1 MSSFSGWIK
10 TIDYSRYQF
19 SKAVSRRIKHHELV
33 GYLVELSIQPVK
45 KVTTGTSLEQREL
58 FHFSWGNGPVSVLLW
73 SQMHGNEPTA
83 TLAILDFL
91 NFIQIEKESEFL
103 KWLSSK
109 LTLHFIPMLNP
120 DGAERFQRRNS
131 LGIDLNRD
139 ALDLCSPESRFLKS
153 VKEAVNPVWGFNLHD
168 QNPRYSVGS
177 TDKVAVISLLAPA
190 FDSDRNDNQVRNR
203 AKKLAGF
210 LRQEVEARI
219 GPHVGRYDD
228 AFGSRCFGDNMQSWG
243 VSTVLIESGGWYQS
257 PDKPLIRELNFR
269 MFLAAF
275 NAIAADEIEE
285 LSTEPYES
293 IPFNGSLMTE
303 LKLENV
309 RLGDRRTPDPMLDRR
324 AHPAVSVDLAINYPP
339 MMDWVTGVERMIG
352 VVADIGDL
360 SPLKA
365 MATMDFSA
373 YLIEPMK
380 GNFMPMP
387 VTTDVIRR
395 SVLEGYDTFFY
406 PSATDPKRLRSQIAI
421 AVSLFREDF
430 FSEHHT
436 TSLLPG
442 ERASFRILDPGS
454 REVLS
459 IWINGFEVYN
469 RDSGWQKGEPW
480 VMPNRVKAL
489 EVEL

>member
-1 MSSFSGWIK
+1 MNRFSGWLDSL
-10 TIDYSRYQF
+10 DYTRYQF
-19 SKAVSRRIKHHELV
+19 IKAGSRRIKHHELV
-33 GYLVELSIQPVK
+33 GYLVELSLPPLVK
-45 KVTTGTSLEQREL
+45 VSSGTSFEQREL
-58 FHFSWGNGPVSVLLW
+58 FHFSWGKGPVSVLLW

-83 TLAILDFL
+83 TLAILDLFNFL
-91 NFIQIEKESEFL
+91 QIEQDSEFL
-103 KWLSSK
+103 KWLSGK
-109 LTLHFIPMLNP
+109 VTLHFIPMLNP

-139 ALDLCSPESRFLKS
+139 ALQFSSPESRFLKS
-153 VKEAVNPVWGFNLHD
+153 VKDLVNPVWAFNLHD

-177 TDKVAVISLLAPA
+177 SEKVSVISLLAPA
-190 FDSDRNDNQVRNR
+190 FDADRSDNPVRIR
-203 AKKLAGF
+203 AKKLAGL
-210 LRQEVEARI
+210 LRHLVESRV
-219 GPHVGRYDD
+219 GLHVGRYDD
-228 AFGSRCFGDNMQSWG
+228 AFGARCFGDNMQKWG
-243 VSTVLIESGGWYQS
+243 VSTILVESGGWYQS

-269 MFLAAF
+269 MFLTAF
-275 NAIAADEIEE
+275 NVIAADEIDG
-285 LSTEPYES
+285 LSTEPYET
-293 IPFNGSLMTE
+293 IPFNGPLMTE

-309 RLGDRRTPDPMLDRR
+309 KLGDRRAPDPMLGRR
-324 AHPAVSVDLAINYPP
+324 THSPVSVDLAINYPP
-339 MMDWVTGVERMIG
+339 MMDWVTGSERLVGII
-352 VVADIGDL
+352 ADIGDL

-365 MATMDFSA
+365 MATLDFSA

-395 SVLEGYDTFFY
+395 SVLDGYDTFYY
-406 PSATDPKRLRSQIAI
+406 PAATDPKRLRSQLAI

-430 FSEHHT
+430 YSDHHT

-442 ERASFRILDPGS
+442 ERASFRILDPES

-459 IWINGFEVYN
+459 IWINGFEVFN
-469 RDSGWQKGEPW
+469 KNSGWQKGEPW